1 MKILMMSLGKPH
13 EPYVKMG
20 VEDFTNRIAHYFP
33 VDWHIIPPPK
43 NAGSLPESELK
54 RKEGEL
60 ILNWL
65 KKDDCLVTLEERG
78 RMIQSEALAKL
89 LQQKANN
96 STRQLVFLIGGAFG
110 LDEEV
115 MKRADFSWSLSPLVF
130 PHQLVRLII
139 AEQLYRACTILRNE
153 KYHHS

>member
-1 MKILMMSLGKPH
+1 MKILMVSLGKPH
-13 EPYVKMG
+13 EPYVKTG
-20 VEDFTNRIAHYFP
+20 VEDFTKRIAHYFP
-33 VDWHIIPPPK
+33 VDWHIIPTPK
-43 NAGSLPESELK
+43 NAGSMSESELK

-60 ILNWL
+60 IFGWL
-65 KKDDCLVTLEERG
+65 KKDDCLVTLDERG
-78 RMIQSEALAKL
+78 RLLQSETLAKL
-89 LQQKANN
+89 IQEKANN

-110 LDEEV
+110 LDEAV
-115 MKRADFSWSLSPLVF
+115 LKRADFSWSLSPLVF